1 MRIWI
6 DNRHP
11 HGLISDQT
19 AQGLVER
26 ILLALALPDAEV
38 SVVLV
43 DDREMARMNRRF
55 LNRRG
60 PTNVIAF
67 SMREGDG
74 KHISPHLLGDVVVSL
89 DTARRE
95 AEEGGIAWEV
105 RLAALVI
112 HGVLHLLGRDHVGDE
127 AQARRMADEEER
139 ILAALGVHGRHAG

>member
-1 MRIWI
+1 
-6 DNRHP
+6 
-11 HGLISDQT
+11 
-19 AQGLVER
+19 
-26 ILLALALPDAEV
+26 
-38 SVVLV
+38 
-43 DDREMARMNRRF
+43 
-55 LNRRG
+55 
-60 PTNVIAF
+60 
-67 SMREGDG
+67 MREGEG
-74 KHISPHLLGDVVVSL
+74 KQISPHLLGDVVVSL